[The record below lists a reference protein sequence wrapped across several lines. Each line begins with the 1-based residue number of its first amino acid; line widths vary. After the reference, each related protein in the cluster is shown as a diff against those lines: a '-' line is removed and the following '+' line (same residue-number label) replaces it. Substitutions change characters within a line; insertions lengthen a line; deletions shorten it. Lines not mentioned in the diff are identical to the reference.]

1 MVNFG
6 HLRFMQYSVQIGNS
20 RVDKVAIFNV
30 EKLSEQDAG
39 NAIAND
45 AAHPYLMVVPQQLFD
60 RIFLNDG
67 AAIIPDE
74 DPTEPDE
81 TPDCSLKPNAPQ
93 H

>member
-30 EKLSEQDAG
+30 EKLTEQDAA

-45 AAHPYLMVVPQQLFD
+45 ASHPYLIILPQQVFD

-67 AAIIPDE
+67 AAVTPDE
-74 DPTEPDE
+74 PAAATEASE
-81 TPDCSLKPNAPQ
+81 EAAQ
-93 H
+93 A

>member
-6 HLRFMQYSVQIGNS
+6 HLRFMQYSMQIGNS
-20 RVDKVAIFNV
+20 RVDKVAIFNA

-45 AAHPYLMVVPQQLFD
+45 AAHPYMMVIPQQMFD

-74 DPTEPDE
+74 VPDSE
-81 TPDCSLKPNAPQ
+81 SEAIAEQDVESEAQ
-93 H
+93 